1 MAASRALNEAVDSK
15 PYTAN
20 AREEG
25 RGTGGNIGP
34 LLDIAAEL
42 ASTVQY
48 QELKAPKGDA
58 CRIRD
63 VEASAP
69 DSLAAMG

>member
-1 MAASRALNEAVDSK
+1 MKRLIPS
-15 PYTAN
+15 PTQQM
-20 AREEG
+20 REKRDGG

-34 LLDIAAEL
+34 WLDIAAEL

-69 DSLAAMG
+69 DSPAAMG